1 MMVNS
6 RRKKNMNKD
15 LALSVRNL
23 TVKLSGQEII
33 ENISFDLKRGET
45 MVILGPNGA
54 GKSTLLKA
62 LLSIIPYDGEVKWS
76 IDNLSYLPPKELMER
91 KEILPLT
98 VGDFYSLKNIG
109 KTKVIKSLKSVG
121 LKAEVY
127 KKRITH
133 LSTGQF
139 QRLLIAWALV
149 DNPDTLIFD
158 EPTSGI
164 DIGGTETIYSLL
176 HNFWQKSNMTIILVT
191 HDLSVVWEHADNVL
205 CLNKKGICYGAPSE
219 ALTTKNLKEL
229 YGVGVKYYTHGGKR

>member
-1 MMVNS
+1 ME
-6 RRKKNMNKD
+6 KG
-15 LALSVRNL
+15 LALRVKNL
-23 TVKLSGQEII
+23 TVELGGRKII

-45 MVILGPNGA
+45 IVVLGPNGA
-54 GKSTLLKA
+54 GKTTLLKA
-62 LLSIIPYDGEVKWS
+62 LLKIIPFEGEVEWS
-76 IDNLSYLPPKELMER
+76 VENISYLPPKELMQR

-98 VGDFYSLKNIG
+98 VEDFYSLKKIRKNRAY
-109 KTKVIKSLKSVG
+109 KSLKSVG
-121 LKAEVY
+121 LKVGVY
-127 KKRITH
+127 KQRTVQ

-149 DNPDTLIFD
+149 DNPDTLLYD

-176 HNFWQKSNMTIILVT
+176 HNFWQKSNMNIILVT

-205 CLNKKGICYGAPSE
+205 CLNKKGICYGVPSE

-229 YGVGVKYYTHGGKR
+229 YGVGVKYYKHGGS